1 VTSKPPPDDYWSSLE
16 PLSRRLL
23 TLAALLGVLLT
34 AVIANSALRGNG
46 NPLNPIAAAAVHTQA
61 APGARFTIEAIYSS
75 AALPQAVVAH
85 GSGAYNSRT
94 GRSRA
99 TLEVPSPIGTERVET
114 VGDQRTI
121 YTRSNAISSELPPDR
136 PWLGVQP
143 WLGRSES
150 AALVGG
156 ESTAGQLEMMRAVA
170 SDVESVGGESIRG
183 VSTHRYRGR
192 IELQRYSQLLR
203 EEGKAGSAREYEQL
217 AKQMPAP
224 LEVEVWVDDDG
235 MARRLREVM
244 TLPAAPGHSPVTM
257 DMRMD
262 LFSFTAAPNVKLPA
276 PGEVFDSTPLAQAEL
291 GLLDGESAKRW
302 IAPAGQP
309 LSLSVYRQR
318 SRAICAG
325 IEARIKDLKDR
336 AAPEQA
342 AIERFAREGGASS
355 HSAQET
361 LRAFRSISYA
371 FFEPVL
377 TVIEDGFHRLGRLSP
392 PADRVVAFNHF
403 MQQSATYLE
412 VDRAET
418 RAAEVGRLKLAQSL
432 SDRLHSLSGSIERA
446 TRHAGLANICAAHDE
461 PESSSSASSA

>member
-1 VTSKPPPDDYWSSLE
+1 M
-16 PLSRRLL
+16 LSMLL
-23 TLAALLGVLLT
+23 I
-34 AVIANSALRGNG
+34 AVIAYSAFRSDG
-46 NPLNPIAAAAVHTQA
+46 NPLNPIAAAAVRTQS

-75 AALPQAVVAH
+75 TASAQVVVAH

-99 TLEVPSPIGTERVET
+99 ALEVPSSIGTERVEA
-114 VGDQRTI
+114 VGDQRTV
-121 YTRSNAISSELPPDR
+121 YTRSKTISSELPSGR

-150 AALVGG
+150 AALVSG

-170 SDVESVGGESIRG
+170 SDVESVGEESIRG

-192 IELQRYSQLLR
+192 IELQRYSRLLR

-244 TLPAAPGHSPVTM
+244 TLPAASGHSPVTI

-262 LFSFTAAPNVKLPA
+262 LFGFTAAPDVKLPA

-291 GLLDGESAKRW
+291 GLLDGETAKRW
-302 IAPAGQP
+302 IAPVGRP
-309 LSLSVYRQR
+309 LSLPVYRRR
-318 SRAICAG
+318 SRAICVG
-325 IEARIKDLKDR
+325 IESRIKDLKEQ

-342 AIERFAREGGASS
+342 AIERFARAGGAGS
-355 HSAQET
+355 HSAGET
-361 LRAFRSISYA
+361 LRAFRAISYA

-377 TVIEDGFHRLGRLSP
+377 TVIQGGFHRLGRLSP

-403 MQQSATYLE
+403 MRQSAMYLE
-412 VDRAET
+412 IDRAET
-418 RAAEVGRLKLAQSL
+418 RAVEVGRLTLAQSL
-432 SDRLHSLSGSIERA
+432 SDRLHSLSGSTGRA
-446 TRHAGLANICAAHDE
+446 TRDAGLANICAAHDE
-461 PESSSSASSA
+461 PGSSSSASSS

>member
-1 VTSKPPPDDYWSSLE
+1 MTSKPPPDDSWSSLE

-23 TLAALLGVLLT
+23 TLAAMLSVLLI
-34 AVIANSALRGNG
+34 AVVAYSALRSDG
-46 NPLNPIAAAAVHTQA
+46 NPLNPIAAAAVRTQS
-61 APGARFTIEAIYSS
+61 APGARFTLEAIYSS
-75 AALPQAVVAH
+75 AALPQTVVAH

-99 TLEVPSPIGTERVET
+99 TLEVPSPLGTERVET
-114 VGDQRTI
+114 VGDQRTV
-121 YTRSNAISSELPPDR
+121 YTSSQAISSELPPGR

-156 ESTAGQLEMMRAVA
+156 ESTAGQLEMLRAVA
-170 SDVESVGGESIRG
+170 SDVQSVGEEPVRG

-224 LEVEVWVDDDG
+224 VEVEVWVDDEG

-244 TLPAAPGHSPVTM
+244 TLPAATAHSPVTI

-262 LFSFTAAPNVKLPA
+262 LFSFAAAPDVKLPA
-276 PGEVFDSTPLAQAEL
+276 PDEVFDSTPLAQAEL

-302 IAPAGQP
+302 IAPVGRP

-318 SRAICAG
+318 SRTICVG
-325 IEARIKDLKDR
+325 IESRIKDLKER

-342 AIERFAREGGASS
+342 AIERFARDGGASS

-412 VDRAET
+412 IDRAET

-432 SDRLHSLSGSIERA
+432 SDRLHSLSGSIEHA
-446 TRHAGLANICAAHDE
+446 TRDAGLANICAAHDE
-461 PESSSSASSA
+461 PKSSSSASSA